1 MELYSFTIG
10 ILTIVIF
17 AVAICAVLGFLKVL
31 SLAKQ
36 ITTANRRIDDSTR
49 DIYHEINMIER
60 ALSNGIDAERD
71 DRVTQCQELA
81 DHAGRYTD
89 SRIDQLESKLTT
101 KSIKLSKKTIICD

>member
-17 AVAICAVLGFLKVL
+17 AVAICAVLGLLKVL
-31 SLAKQ
+31 SLTKQ
-36 ITTANRRIDDSTR
+36 LLTMNQRLDESTR
-49 DIYHEINMIER
+49 NMYHDINMIEHTLR
-60 ALSNGIDAERD
+60 NGIESERS
-71 DRVTQCQELA
+71 DRDSQCERIA

-101 KSIKLSKKTIICD
+101 RSDKSKKTIIC

>member
-17 AVAICAVLGFLKVL
+17 AVAICAVLGLLKVL
-31 SLAKQ
+31 SLTKQ
-36 ITTANRRIDDSTR
+36 LLTMNQRLDESTR
-49 DIYHEINMIER
+49 NMYHDINMIEHTLR
-60 ALSNGIDAERD
+60 NRIEAERS
-71 DRVTQCQELA
+71 DRDSQCEHIA

-101 KSIKLSKKTIICD
+101 RSDKSKKTIIC